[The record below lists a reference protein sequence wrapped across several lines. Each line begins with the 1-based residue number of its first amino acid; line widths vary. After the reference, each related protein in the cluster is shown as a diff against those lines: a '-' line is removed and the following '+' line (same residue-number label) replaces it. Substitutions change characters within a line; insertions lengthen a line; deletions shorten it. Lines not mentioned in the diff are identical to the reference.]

1 MSDNPTPEESQA
13 KLFGMDISLRG
24 WLALSLVLTLCVITF
39 NDPDMYADT
48 FKITQAPPPASL
60 WTRRSIT
67 TGS

>member
-48 FKITQAPPPASL
+48 FKITV
-60 WTRRSIT
+60 TSIVSFYF
-67 TGS
+67 GQNSKK